1 MNLSNSK
8 NKIPNK
14 VVVNI
19 NKFNLIAAA
28 MIVDAFTKYDK

>member
-8 NKIPNK
+8 NKILNK

-28 MIVDAFTKYDK
+28 VVVDAFSKHDK